1 MSEFTREDLSRMLG
15 ARIKELREKKKMTQ
29 QELADY
35 AGTTRAT
42 VSKWETGDSEPG
54 ATQLRL
60 IAEALGV
67 SVDYLC
73 GNDASVGE
81 RICVLDTCIVLNR
94 PRVIDLLVKTSLY
107 NKIVIPDVV
116 TDELN
121 YQKDHAKGS
130 NKQRA
135 WLAMVTI
142 ERQKDHI
149 TFDKTEYNKGEINDE
164 KIMAVAKKYA
174 LVNINNVV
182 DILTNDVYFSLKHKT
197 FGIKNLSIKSFADIE
212 ASLYKSDL
220 FDEYETQKFLGAV
233 KSNKLNEVKKC
244 YKETVDV
251 NRVDS
256 HSGQTPL
263 IIAIRAK
270 NHELLEYLLDIEGID
285 VEKRDQDKYAFT
297 PLLHACQMKD
307 LDAMKI
313 LIKNGANINSS
324 SRGVNKGNTPLMVCS
339 WKYPFI
345 EGIKLLMENED
356 LSYNQQDNNGFTA
369 LHKACI
375 WNQYEVIKLL
385 IDKVDNN
392 IEDFNN
398 RKAVELLDKK
408 NQNFARISALFNR

>member
-149 TFDKTEYNKGEINDE
+149 AFDKTEYNKGEINDE

-182 DILTNDVYFSLKHKT
+182 DILHL
-197 FGIKNLSIKSFADIE
+197 
-212 ASLYKSDL
+212 
-220 FDEYETQKFLGAV
+220 
-233 KSNKLNEVKKC
+233 
-244 YKETVDV
+244 
-251 NRVDS
+251 
-256 HSGQTPL
+256 
-263 IIAIRAK
+263 
-270 NHELLEYLLDIEGID
+270 
-285 VEKRDQDKYAFT
+285 
-297 PLLHACQMKD
+297 
-307 LDAMKI
+307 
-313 LIKNGANINSS
+313 
-324 SRGVNKGNTPLMVCS
+324 
-339 WKYPFI
+339 
-345 EGIKLLMENED
+345 
-356 LSYNQQDNNGFTA
+356 
-369 LHKACI
+369 
-375 WNQYEVIKLL
+375 
-385 IDKVDNN
+385 
-392 IEDFNN
+392 
-398 RKAVELLDKK
+398 
-408 NQNFARISALFNR
+408 